1 MIYINHSKQAIF
13 IHIPKTGGTYIG
25 PTLVKYYGFTSYLHL
40 ITRRRPDHAAIC
52 EYNSV
57 KTGIPLYDNTFFNTT
72 IGLLMYC
79 KTSPYLSRYMNMT
92 EEKWNTYTK
101 FCFIRNPYSR
111 ALSGWTH
118 FNKVFQ
124 LNVDFYEY
132 LLQHNHMSDI
142 EYGHIFMNQT
152 TQIQNEL
159 GECGVDIIGR
169 FEHLEEDFRNILLY
183 SLGFPKILHPIKKVN
198 VSNESGLHDL
208 ALEGKTVCKLNQLF
222 ANDFNAFHYKQYR

>member
-25 PTLVKYYGFTSYLHL
+25 PTLVNYYGFTSYLHL
-40 ITRRRPDHAAIC
+40 ITKRRPDHAAIC
-52 EYNSV
+52 EHNAV
-57 KTGIPLYDNTFFNTT
+57 KTGKPLYDNTFFNTT

-79 KTSPYLSRYMNMT
+79 KTSPYLNKRMNMT

-132 LLQHNHMSDI
+132 LLRQNHVSDI
-142 EYGHIFMNQT
+142 EYGHIFMNQS
-152 TQIQNEL
+152 TQIQNEI

-169 FEHLEEDFRNILLY
+169 FEHLEEDFRNILLV
-183 SLGFPKILHPIKKVN
+183 SLGFPAILHPVKKVN
-198 VSNESGLHDL
+198 VSNESGLHNL
-208 ALEGKTVCKLNQLF
+208 ALEHKTVLQINRLF
-222 ANDFNAFHYKQYR
+222 ADDFNAFHYKQYQ